1 MVSNSKTILAICDKK
16 LNQKIRKENQK
27 RRKIMKKSRRKLVSV
42 IGILICLCMVIGC
55 GSTADSTTANQTTV
69 ESTATTSGTDN
80 AGASSELPEIV
91 LRLSTNTN
99 ENDDKTNAAMVGLKA
114 AVAYVEKATE
124 GKLKIEVYWGGV
136 LGTSA
141 DDVLGGLQNGSFEM
155 CGFAHGN
162 WGEYTDGLVPF
173 NIPYLFT
180 SQEAL
185 SLFIDGEG
193 GKLVCN
199 KVLADTGLRILA
211 FGEYG
216 FRNMTS
222 NTGIIKSPD
231 DLKGVKIRTMT
242 DPYQIAAFEQM
253 GAAVTP
259 IAWSELFSA
268 LQQGVVDAQ
277 ENPLANIYTSKLY
290 EVQKY
295 LAFTKHNVSIN
306 TFTISESVYQ
316 SLPQEYQKVLDEAG
330 VVNQEACRKALTEQE
345 EDLRARLES
354 DECGMILYDLTDEEL
369 QAFQDAVIPSWDV
382 IKKDIGEERFQEII
396 DIVTAID
403 TSLEN

>member
-1 MVSNSKTILAICDKK
+1 
-16 LNQKIRKENQK
+16 
-27 RRKIMKKSRRKLVSV
+27 MKKNRKKWMALACTLGLLLTAVS
-42 IGILICLCMVIGC
+42 C
-55 GSTADSTTANQTTV
+55 GSTGTKTTAEAGGSTQAA
-69 ESTATTSGTDN
+69 ESKAESNKATEE
-80 AGASSELPEIV
+80 AELPEMV

-99 ENDDKTNAAMVGLKA
+99 EDDDKTNAAMVGLKA
-114 AVAYVEKATE
+114 AVAYVEEATG
-124 GKLKIEVYWGGV
+124 GKLKIDVYWGGV

-162 WGEYTDGLVPF
+162 WGEFTDGLVPF

-185 SLFIDGEG
+185 SAFIDGEG
-193 GKLVCN
+193 GELVRN
-199 KVLADTGLRILA
+199 KVLEDTGLRILA

-216 FRNMTS
+216 FRHVTS
-222 NTGIIKSPD
+222 NKGIVKSPE
-231 DLKGVKIRTMT
+231 DLKGVKLRTMT
-242 DPYQIAAFEQM
+242 DPYQIAAFEQL

-295 LAFTKHNVSIN
+295 LTFTKHNVSIN
-306 TFTISESVYQ
+306 TFTISEAVYQ
-316 SLPQEYQKVLDEAG
+316 DLPEEYQKVLQEAA
-330 VVNQEACRKALTEQE
+330 VVNQEACREALVKQE
-345 EDLRARLES
+345 SDLKTRLES
-354 DECGMILYDLTDEEL
+354 NECGMTLYEPTAEEL
-369 QAFQDAVIPSWDV
+369 EAFRNAVMPAWDV
-382 IKKDIGEERFQEII
+382 IKKDIGEERFQKILDLANEAEAS
-396 DIVTAID
+396 V
-403 TSLEN
+403 SSQGN